1 MARHERNIADAG
13 AEPLSIDE
21 LLEILDATDRS
32 IADPRQLAVARYLS
46 GAEGW
51 QYAVKQ
57 LGGAFADSEAKLSE
71 RKSD

>member
-1 MARHERNIADAG
+1 MARYERNIADAA

-21 LLEILDATDRS
+21 LLAILDATDRPS
-32 IADPRQLAVARYLS
+32 AAVRQAAVAHYLS

-51 QYAVKQ
+51 QQVVGQ
-57 LGGAFADSEAKLSE
+57 LGGAFADSERKLSE

>member
-13 AEPLSIDE
+13 AEPLSTAE
-21 LLEILDATDRS
+21 LLEILDATDRLCGN
-32 IADPRQLAVARYLS
+32 ARQLAVAHYLS

-51 QYAVKQ
+51 QLAVEQ